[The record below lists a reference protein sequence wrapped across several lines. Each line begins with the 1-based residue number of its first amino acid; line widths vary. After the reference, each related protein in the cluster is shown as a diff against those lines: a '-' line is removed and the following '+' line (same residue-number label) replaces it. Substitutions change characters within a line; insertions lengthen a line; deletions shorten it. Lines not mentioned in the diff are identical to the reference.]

1 MEAAAVLRFGR
12 ISMVKSSG
20 GSAWLAWGVAV
31 VVTTL
36 IGALSFSVF
45 VLSKVFGSSSPDSDA
60 SPPVASPTSLLPSK
74 APTPIV
80 KSQPAEVVAIQTAA
94 KNPRVVV
101 LVVAMPAGCARK
113 LRASAFA
120 EGPGAVAV
128 RVTQEIL
135 RVGCALQRKAVSVAA
150 KAPVAGRTVI
160 VNGTS
165 WTVGPAGRY
174 RPAKTDSSTAGRTT

>member
-1 MEAAAVLRFGR
+1 
-12 ISMVKSSG
+12 MVKSSG

-36 IGALSFSVF
+36 IGVLSFSVF
-45 VLSKVFGSSSPDSDA
+45 VLSKVFGSSSPDSDT
-60 SPPVASPTSLLPSK
+60 SPPASHPASTLPSK
-74 APTPIV
+74 VPAPV
-80 KSQPAEVVAIQTAA
+80 MKSRPAEVVAILTAA
-94 KNPRVVV
+94 KNPRLVV
-101 LVVAMPAGCARK
+101 LIVATPAGCARQ
-113 LRASAFA
+113 LHASAFA

-135 RVGCALQRKAVSVAA
+135 RAGCTLRRKAVSVAA
-150 KAPVAGRTVI
+150 NAPVAGRTVI

-174 RPAKTDSSTAGRTT
+174 RPVKADSSTAGRTT

>member
-1 MEAAAVLRFGR
+1 M
-12 ISMVKSSG
+12 SMVKSLG

-36 IGALSFSVF
+36 IGVLSFGVF

-60 SPPVASPTSLLPSK
+60 SPSVHLPTRTLPSK
-74 APTPIV
+74 TPARVV
-80 KSQPAEVVAIQTAA
+80 KSQPTKVVEIRTAA
-94 KNPRVVV
+94 QNPRVVV
-101 LVVAMPAGCARK
+101 LIVATPAGCARK
-113 LRASAFA
+113 LHASAFA
-120 EGPGAVAV
+120 EGPAAVAV

-135 RVGCALQRKAVSVAA
+135 RVGCTLQRKAVSVAA

-160 VNGTS
+160 VNGMS

-174 RPAKTDSSTAGRTT
+174 RPIKADSSTAGRTT